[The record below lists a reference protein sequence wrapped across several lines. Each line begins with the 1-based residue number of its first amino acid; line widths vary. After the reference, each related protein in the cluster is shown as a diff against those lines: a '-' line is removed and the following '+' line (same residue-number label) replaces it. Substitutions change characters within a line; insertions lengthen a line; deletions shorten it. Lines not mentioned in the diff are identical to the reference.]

1 MLNTFEVRT
10 GNKKGTMYL
19 SDGITRL
26 KIQTVNEGG
35 NIFGIIIPKDSKEQE
50 KIMNDPLYIKRK
62 IVIRGEKAKPSKAD
76 VIVEKTLES
85 EETSK
90 HPFMLLF
97 SKDQHKEVTNTL
109 TSDDWN
115 IVRDN
120 ILEIM
125 RDRKSTP
132 KDIESFPT
140 DKDSDAII
148 TDPGEAE
155 REKLIVELNEEV
167 KLPDSMNAH
176 EQGIEDD
183 LSEAMN
189 EPEKKGKKV
198 VVPIGK
204 TVKKK
209 KK

>member
-1 MLNTFEVRT
+1 MLHTFEVRT

-35 NIFGIIIPKDSKEQE
+35 NIFGIIIPKDLKQQE
-50 KIMNDPLYIKRK
+50 LIMNDSNFLTRK
-62 IVIRGEKAKPSKAD
+62 LVIRGEKAKPSKAD

-85 EETSK
+85 EETAK
-90 HPFMLLF
+90 HPFMMLF
-97 SKDQHKEVTNTL
+97 NTDQHKEVTNTL

-125 RDRKSTP
+125 KDRRSTP
-132 KDIESFPT
+132 KDIESFPA
-140 DKDSDAII
+140 DKDSDAIV
-148 TDPGEAE
+148 TDPGEKE

-176 EQGIEDD
+176 EQGVEDD

-189 EPEKKGKKV
+189 EPEKGKKV
-198 VVPIGK
+198 VVPKGK

-209 KK
+209 K